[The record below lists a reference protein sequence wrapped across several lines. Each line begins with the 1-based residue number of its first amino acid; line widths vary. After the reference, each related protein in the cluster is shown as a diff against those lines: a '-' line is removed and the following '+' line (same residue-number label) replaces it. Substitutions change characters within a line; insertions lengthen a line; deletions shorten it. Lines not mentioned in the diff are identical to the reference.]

1 MLDNKFFRKI
11 AAEVVKEYRKYIF
24 DPAGGGSKAKQVDG
38 KSYGQYTSQYNKAK
52 KSKKIKRI
60 SSKFSQSNAPVLS
73 GDLLKDFQGFK
84 LTSGG
89 FTFGT
94 PTQGGKVKNLSKLGR
109 VISSEMKP
117 LPDKLEKYILK
128 QADKYVKSKLSKIKG
143 KKINVF
149 I

>member
-73 GDLLKDFQGFK
+73 GDLLNDFQFVK
-84 LTSGG
+84 YLING
-89 FTFGT
+89 FTFGF
-94 PTQGGKVKNLSKLGR
+94 PTQGAKVKQLAKLKR
-109 VISSEMKP
+109 VISSESKP
-117 LPDKLEKYILK
+117 IPKPVEKFVLK
-128 QADKYVKSKLSKIKG
+128 EADKYVRKELGKIKG
-143 KKINVF
+143 GTFNIG
-149 I
+149 